1 MYKGYNMMGSH
12 DVLLHVQY
20 DLVHGVFIDAATRL
34 PGLYE
39 TANGDIDHFL
49 GIDGRSVPCV
59 LYGRE
64 EQRERERG
72 ERGERERAGRKEGRE
87 TGRET
92 GRERKRERTGKRIG
106 VRRGERQRE

>member
-64 EQRERERG
+64 EQREREEREERERERG
-72 ERGERERAGRKEGRE
+72 EKRGEKRGERESGRE
-87 TGRET
+87 Q
-92 GRERKRERTGKRIG
+92 GK
-106 VRRGERQRE
+106 E

>member
-64 EQRERERG
+64 EQREMRE
-72 ERGERERAGRKEGRE
+72 ERERA
-87 TGRET
+87 GRET